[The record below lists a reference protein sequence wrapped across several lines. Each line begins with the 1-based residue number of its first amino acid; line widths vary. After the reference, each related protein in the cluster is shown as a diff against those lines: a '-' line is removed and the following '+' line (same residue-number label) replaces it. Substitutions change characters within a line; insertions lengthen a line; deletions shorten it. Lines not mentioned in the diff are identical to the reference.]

1 MADGLKSVWD
11 CGLNFGS
18 NKYISLIQR
27 CHMSEDQFV
36 FSFSNIPVKEIAPG
50 YMSKLI
56 HTASNTINFI
66 EVEAGRT
73 VPEHQ
78 HVHEQVAFVLE
89 GQFELTI
96 QGVPH
101 LLHSGR
107 YAVIPSNTLHSG
119 RAVTNCRLI
128 DVFSPVREDYRILK

>member
-1 MADGLKSVWD
+1 MP
-11 CGLNFGS
+11 
-18 NKYISLIQR
+18 
-27 CHMSEDQFV
+27 EDHFV
-36 FSFSNIPVKEIAPG
+36 FSFNDIPVKEIAPG

-56 HTASNTINFI
+56 HTATNTINFI

-73 VPEHQ
+73 VPEHK

-96 QGVPH
+96 NGVPH
-101 LLHSGR
+101 VLDNGQ

-119 RAVTNCRLI
+119 RAITNCRLI
-128 DVFSPVREDYRILK
+128 DVFSPVREDYKNLK

>member
-1 MADGLKSVWD
+1 MA
-11 CGLNFGS
+11 
-18 NKYISLIQR
+18 
-27 CHMSEDQFV
+27 EDPFI
-36 FSFSNIPVKEIAPG
+36 FSFNDIPVKEIAPG

-56 HTASNTINFI
+56 HTATNTINFI

-73 VPEHQ
+73 VPEHR
-78 HVHEQVAFVLE
+78 HIHEQVAFVFE

-96 QGVPH
+96 NGNPCV
-101 LLHSGR
+101 LDSGQ

-128 DVFSPVREDYRILK
+128 DIFSPVREDYRILK